1 MNEDGQTSRLQC
13 CAIVGAGELMSRILR
28 IDTDACWPEYRYTIE
43 LADAV
48 PGVGSP
54 LFQPADLTS
63 FVNLL
68 RVLTRELLR
77 DGGFTVDDKA
87 SLQQFAELM
96 DAICDRDLV
105 RQYVPNGQKPDDK
118 PCN

>member
-1 MNEDGQTSRLQC
+1 MNEHGQTSRLQC

-43 LADAV
+43 LVDAV

-54 LFQPADLTS
+54 LFQPADLPS

-68 RVLTRELLR
+68 RVLTRELIH
-77 DGGFTVDDKA
+77 DGGFEVAEKDWMR
-87 SLQQFAELM
+87 QFAELM
-96 DAICDRDLV
+96 DVMCDRDLV
-105 RQYVPNGQKPDDK
+105 RQFAASGQKPDDL
-118 PCN
+118 PTD